1 MKKSKKGYRVEKDSL
16 GEVYVPRNAL
26 YGAQTQR
33 AVENFPIS
41 GIKMDFPFTNSFV
54 DALGLI
60 KDAAAKSNKSLGLL
74 SSRKANAISKAAKEV
89 WQSKHNDEFPLDV
102 FQTGSGTSSNMNA
115 NEVIAN
121 LATKFSGISIDPN
134 DDVNMSQSS
143 NDVIPTAIKVSAF
156 LDISIKL
163 YPALDKLI
171 STIEVK
177 ANSIKG
183 SVKTGRTHLMD
194 AMPIDFSQEL
204 NAWSSQLKNSRDT
217 LSFLEKRLL
226 DLPQGGTAVGTG
238 INAHPRFSKVFAKEL
253 SKLVGKSFKAKPS
266 DDFFQELSAQDT
278 AVQVSGE
285 LKNLAVILMKISND
299 LRWMNSG
306 PLSGLSEIELKAL
319 QPGSSIMP
327 GKVNPVIPEA
337 VAMVAADVI
346 GNDVTITVAGQA
358 GNFQL
363 NVMLP
368 VVAYNLLKS
377 IAILTGGMN
386 VLAEKAIKSF
396 KVNKKNIEA
405 ALNKNPILVT
415 ALNPVI
421 GYAKAAEIAKKAYKE
436 NLPIIEV
443 ALAETNLTRA
453 QLNKYLDPKKL
464 TKGGIK

>member
-1 MKKSKKGYRVEKDSL
+1 M
-16 GEVYVPRNAL
+16 
-26 YGAQTQR
+26 
-33 AVENFPIS
+33 
-41 GIKMDFPFTNSFV
+41 
-54 DALGLI
+54 
-60 KDAAAKSNKSLGLL
+60 
-74 SSRKANAISKAAKEV
+74 
-89 WQSKHNDEFPLDV
+89 
-102 FQTGSGTSSNMNA
+102 
-115 NEVIAN
+115 
-121 LATKFSGISIDPN
+121 
-134 DDVNMSQSS
+134 
-143 NDVIPTAIKVSAF
+143 
-156 LDISIKL
+156 
-163 YPALDKLI
+163 
-171 STIEVK
+171 
-177 ANSIKG
+177 
-183 SVKTGRTHLMD
+183 
-194 AMPIDFSQEL
+194 
-204 NAWSSQLKNSRDT
+204 
-217 LSFLEKRLL
+217 
-226 DLPQGGTAVGTG
+226 
-238 INAHPRFSKVFAKEL
+238 
-253 SKLVGKSFKAKPS
+253 
-266 DDFFQELSAQDT
+266 
-278 AVQVSGE
+278 SGE

-386 VLAEKAIKSF
+386 VLADKAIKSF

-453 QLNKYLDPKKL
+453 QLNKYLDPKN
-464 TKGGIK
+464 

>member
-1 MKKSKKGYRVEKDSL
+1 MKKSKKGYRIEKDSL

>member
-74 SSRKANAISKAAKEV
+74 SSKKANAISKAAKEV
-89 WQSKHNDEFPLDV
+89 WQSKHNNEFPLDV

-143 NDVIPTAIKVSAF
+143 NDVIPTAIKVSVF
-156 LDISIKL
+156 LDISNKL

-238 INAHPRFSKVFAKEL
+238 INAHARFSKVFAKEL

-337 VAMVAADVI
+337 VTMVAADVI

-386 VLAEKAIKSF
+386 VLADKAIKSF

-453 QLNKYLDPKKL
+453 QLNKYLDPEKL